1 MKKKKKKKSS
11 EAIYRFHYVA
21 FKVFH
26 FRVINLLILREK
38 NKLSLLGQHILDYNA
53 QRTAG
58 YDAIWQDVNV
68 YGLFREAHNWSCD
81 VHIQVKYKCLLCQ
94 RWQELL
100 KRVLFGTRHW
110 LPPPAGWVVILIRCL
125 FSSLPKNELAK
136 YVNLPRYNNLFYSAE
151 WVFLRAKTWLFPGK
165 ALA

>member
-58 YDAIWQDVNV
+58 YDAI
-68 YGLFREAHNWSCD
+68 
-81 VHIQVKYKCLLCQ
+81 
-94 RWQELL
+94 
-100 KRVLFGTRHW
+100 
-110 LPPPAGWVVILIRCL
+110 
-125 FSSLPKNELAK
+125 
-136 YVNLPRYNNLFYSAE
+136 
-151 WVFLRAKTWLFPGK
+151 
-165 ALA
+165 